1 MKKLLLCIFLVLMFC
16 NTGFAEENAEMI
28 GYKEKKLDYN
38 FECLSLDKK
47 NKKLFGFKIYS
58 NPNKISGLDGKDEIL
73 FKVPY
78 FNKLY
83 GLPTSLVIAVDI
95 NGEEFRVTLTD
106 QIIGQVNNLKTL
118 YNTTYEDPESFEQ
131 VSAEISSIIQE
142 ISNSVEPKP
151 DDGHLDN
158 LIQQVI
164 KIVDDRAHEENMQ
177 SKDSPSSKKVKKRN
191 KKTKS
196 KK

>member
-1 MKKLLLCIFLVLMFC
+1 
-16 NTGFAEENAEMI
+16 MI
-28 GYKEKKLDYN
+28 TKE
-38 FECLSLDKK
+38 
-47 NKKLFGFKIYS
+47 I
-58 NPNKISGLDGKDEIL
+58 
-73 FKVPY
+73 
-78 FNKLY
+78 
-83 GLPTSLVIAVDI
+83 DI

-142 ISNSVEPKP
+142 ISNSVDPKP

-177 SKDSPSSKKVKKRN
+177 SKDNPSSKKVKKRN
-191 KKTKS
+191 KKRKS

>member
-1 MKKLLLCIFLVLMFC
+1 
-16 NTGFAEENAEMI
+16 MI
-28 GYKEKKLDYN
+28 TKE
-38 FECLSLDKK
+38 
-47 NKKLFGFKIYS
+47 I
-58 NPNKISGLDGKDEIL
+58 
-73 FKVPY
+73 
-78 FNKLY
+78 
-83 GLPTSLVIAVDI
+83 DI

-106 QIIGQVNNLKTL
+106 QIIGQVNNLKVL
-118 YNTTYEDPESFEQ
+118 YITTYEDPESFEQ

-164 KIVDDRAHEENMQ
+164 KIVDDKVAEEDMQ
-177 SKDSPSSKKVKKRN
+177 LEDKSPQKKKKKN
-191 KKTKS
+191 KKIKS

>member
-1 MKKLLLCIFLVLMFC
+1 
-16 NTGFAEENAEMI
+16 MI
-28 GYKEKKLDYN
+28 TKE
-38 FECLSLDKK
+38 
-47 NKKLFGFKIYS
+47 I
-58 NPNKISGLDGKDEIL
+58 I
-73 FKVPY
+73 
-78 FNKLY
+78 
-83 GLPTSLVIAVDI
+83 I

-106 QIIGQVNNLKTL
+106 QIIGQVNNLKVL

-142 ISNSVEPKP
+142 ISNAVDPKP

-164 KIVDDRAHEENMQ
+164 KIVDDKVAEKDMQ
-177 SKDSPSSKKVKKRN
+177 LKDKPPSKKN
-191 KKTKS
+191 KKIKS